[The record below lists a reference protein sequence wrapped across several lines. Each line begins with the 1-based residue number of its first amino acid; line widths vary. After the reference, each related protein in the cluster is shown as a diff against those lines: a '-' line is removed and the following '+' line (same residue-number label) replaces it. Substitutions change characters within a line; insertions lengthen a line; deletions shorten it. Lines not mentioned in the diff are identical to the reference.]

1 MLPPP
6 YWRYS
11 VLQHYKCRSILAKC
25 AWNATPEYPF
35 CDLPRHKSF
44 QIPHFVYHSFQ
55 INTSNMAAWS
65 YDQFIEVALPH
76 NWICALCA
84 NRMQL
89 QMTYCAGG
97 DLTSIMVVSRFGA
110 VRMHWKSSFV
120 TAADDIQI
128 WVVSKVKDSRI
139 VDKKFFSFLIVAA
152 VWSCTCICVC
162 RFCGSLNHWYWKLL
176 ACPWRESHLSSHF
189 NTWKIHDFSGGSR
202 IFLEGGWLWEPDNN
216 WGGSGLTE
224 FRLRNDL
231 YCVEWGVKL
240 YSLTHSLGLLNNF
253 MHLWIRQARSYIGT
267 RGSPRWMLCLPPKSL
282 LQFFL
287 HINFP
292 PPVSL
297 DAQM

>member
-1 MLPPP
+1 M
-6 YWRYS
+6 
-11 VLQHYKCRSILAKC
+11 LQHSKFRSILAKC
-25 AWNATPEYPF
+25 VWNATPDYPF

-128 WVVSKVKDSRI
+128 
-139 VDKKFFSFLIVAA
+139 
-152 VWSCTCICVC
+152 
-162 RFCGSLNHWYWKLL
+162 
-176 ACPWRESHLSSHF
+176 
-189 NTWKIHDFSGGSR
+189 
-202 IFLEGGWLWEPDNN
+202 
-216 WGGSGLTE
+216 
-224 FRLRNDL
+224 
-231 YCVEWGVKL
+231 
-240 YSLTHSLGLLNNF
+240 
-253 MHLWIRQARSYIGT
+253 
-267 RGSPRWMLCLPPKSL
+267 
-282 LQFFL
+282 
-287 HINFP
+287 
-292 PPVSL
+292 
-297 DAQM
+297 